1 MSRHPRGSRSLLCTR
16 GVVNRA
22 FEGLASLLTEC
33 GIMEGGVLLPSECGR
48 LMVVDEKGF
57 SSRSDTVTRGVVLK
71 GQRAART
78 TAASLSFSHISVASF
93 LPVSGPPP
101 KVAVILPS
109 VRIPA
114 QGATLWPEAE
124 LFSSPDTGSMTTA
137 LWPSVLHRCLPAPEG
152 GRARPLVLVMDSGG
166 GGLLHL
172 SPSMLVVC
180 HRQGIRPFVLPPH
193 TTRALC
199 ALDQVPH
206 ATMGALW
213 GAVKKAWVAKKQSM
227 NICEALAALRVV
239 VGAGLDKGPGGWK
252 AVGFEPGEKIS
263 REQVLVKRAAEVFQ
277 CSQRAEPLTRSVLDQ
292 ISQVP
297 PITSGPWKAAAAAET
312 FEPESPEERLLSKEF
327 GDLTALLRGRSG
339 RKQAAVA
346 STTTAAPVLPD
357 KGPGPTPPPST
368 KRPAPPE
375 TPTDRH
381 PKRPRL
387 LFSKEDLGQGAAN
400 PLATKFLQ
408 CREEFFQAIRRN
420 CLHKKQQDPFEGD
433 DSAAEVFGKAWAEQ
447 VGKLHTKAVGHF
459 LTRGGLLCAPPH
471 TKSQK
476 VALCSTSCGTGP
488 GVF

>member
-1 MSRHPRGSRSLLCTR
+1 
-16 GVVNRA
+16 
-22 FEGLASLLTEC
+22 
-33 GIMEGGVLLPSECGR
+33 
-48 LMVVDEKGF
+48 MVVDEKGF

-180 HRQGIRPFVLPPH
+180 HRQGIRPFALPPH

-206 ATMGALW
+206 ATMGALR

-357 KGPGPTPPPST
+357 KGPGPTPLLPP
-368 KRPAPPE
+368 K
-375 TPTDRH
+375 
-381 PKRPRL
+381 
-387 LFSKEDLGQGAAN
+387 
-400 PLATKFLQ
+400 
-408 CREEFFQAIRRN
+408 
-420 CLHKKQQDPFEGD
+420 
-433 DSAAEVFGKAWAEQ
+433 
-447 VGKLHTKAVGHF
+447 
-459 LTRGGLLCAPPH
+459 GLLPQKLQQTGTPNDRDSFSARRTWAKALPTLWQPSSSSVERSSSKQSEGIAC
-471 TKSQK
+471 TKSSRTRLKGTTVLQRSLGKPGQSRWENSTQK
-476 VALCSTSCGTGP
+476 QWAT
-488 GVF
+488 F